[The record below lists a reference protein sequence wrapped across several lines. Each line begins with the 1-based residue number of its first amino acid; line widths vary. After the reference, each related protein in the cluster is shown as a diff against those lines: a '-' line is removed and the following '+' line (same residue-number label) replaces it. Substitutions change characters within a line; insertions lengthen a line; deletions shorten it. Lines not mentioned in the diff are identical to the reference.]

1 MIKIICYFKYYLIYT
16 ICYKTKGL
24 IMNILWGFLLS
35 ILSFST
41 MALSESCII
50 AGQPTQ
56 LAGTINIETFPGL
69 PNYESIKK
77 GDQPETYWILTT
89 NKPHCGTG
97 EDFINEGQKST
108 DKNQTR
114 FQLILTEAQYKQWKK
129 LLNKKVS
136 VEGTM
141 MLAHTGHHHTEMLI
155 EVTKIRAD

>member
-1 MIKIICYFKYYLIYT
+1 MR
-16 ICYKTKGL
+16 
-24 IMNILWGFLLS
+24 ILLCFLLS

-41 MALSESCII
+41 MALPESCII
-50 AGQPTQ
+50 ADKPTQ
-56 LAGTINIETFPGL
+56 LSGIINTETFPGL

-97 EDFINEGQKST
+97 EDFLNDGQKIT
-108 DKNQTR
+108 KTNQTR
-114 FQLILTEAQYKQWKK
+114 FQLILTEAQYKQWNN
-129 LLNKKVS
+129 LLSKKVS

-155 EVTKIRAD
+155 EVTKITGE